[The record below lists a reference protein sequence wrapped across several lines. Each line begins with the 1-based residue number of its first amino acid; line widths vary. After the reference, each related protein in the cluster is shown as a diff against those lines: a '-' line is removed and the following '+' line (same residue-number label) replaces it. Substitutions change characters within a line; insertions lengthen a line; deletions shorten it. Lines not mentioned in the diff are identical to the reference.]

1 METRLSQLIIIIME
15 ILTMYYNMMKMEKR
29 LSQLI
34 MMNQEML
41 WNKVFMKKLKK
52 AKILTIQHMMH
63 KEMLKTMEN
72 MKI

>member
-1 METRLSQLIIIIME
+1 
-15 ILTMYYNMMKMEKR
+15 MKMEKR

-63 KEMLKTMEN
+63 KEMLKNMEN

>member
-1 METRLSQLIIIIME
+1 MKMETRL
-15 ILTMYYNMMKMEKR
+15 R
-29 LSQLI
+29 QLI
-34 MMNQEML
+34 MMNQEMF

-52 AKILTIQHMMH
+52 ANFLTIQHMMH

>member
-1 METRLSQLIIIIME
+1 
-15 ILTMYYNMMKMEKR
+15 MYQNMMKMEKR

-52 AKILTIQHMMH
+52 ANFLTIQHMMH